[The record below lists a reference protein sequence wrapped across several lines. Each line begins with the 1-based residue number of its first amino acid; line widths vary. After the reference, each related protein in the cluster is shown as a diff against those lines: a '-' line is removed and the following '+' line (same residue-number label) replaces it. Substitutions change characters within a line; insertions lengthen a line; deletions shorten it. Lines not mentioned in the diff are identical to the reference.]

1 MTKENKFK
9 KNFIWNIIG
18 VSLYGFVSL
27 FLLII
32 VKRINGLGL
41 SGVFSYSYS
50 ICTLFLYVSM
60 FYNRTYQIANY
71 NSNKSFNQ
79 YLSTRLLTTIISL
92 LIIFLFSII
101 SGFDFAKISIIMLL
115 MLFRSIDAV
124 ADCFYA
130 FLQEK
135 DSLYQVGIS
144 YTLKSIIGVLL
155 FLIVDIL
162 LNNIFLSVIALVVV
176 NILFFLLYDLRNFR
190 SLNSNKIKLDFSNTK
205 LIIKESLSIFI
216 FSFLSIFLA
225 NVQKYVIVYYASDE
239 IQSIFAMIIMPAT
252 VLSLVGYYLINP
264 FINKLNNL
272 YKNNDIKNFK
282 KLSIQLVLSLFG
294 VGFIGLVVCY
304 YLGIPVLNLI
314 YNIDLS
320 EYKDGLLV
328 IILASIFSASC
339 MIISNYLVLFNKNNM
354 QALFYLISSIVAI
367 VICFI
372 DKNNAILSATI
383 SYLVSYCINFLLYL
397 CYYFYNLRKCELYEK
412 K

>member
-79 YLSTRLLTTIISL
+79 YFSTRLLTTIISL

-101 SGFDFAKISIIMLL
+101 SGFDLAKISIIMLL

-162 LNNIFLSVIALVVV
+162 LNNIFLSIIALVVV

-282 KLSIQLVLSLFG
+282 KLSIQLVLSLFV

-320 EYKDGLLV
+320 EYKVGLLV